1 MGAKCYTEEGEL
13 DVLQMGGSKCYAD
26 GGAKCYA
33 EREPDAFLTVG
44 AAGIAHIAVILIE
57 CMVIWSLE
65 RL

>member
-1 MGAKCYTEEGEL
+1 
-13 DVLQMGGSKCYAD
+13 MGGSKCYAD